1 MPDPTKVATKAADEV
16 SAPLTFARGPSCVV
30 LLALLEYL
38 PIGVFTP
45 YDPGVFTRL
54 SKLEKVSMIFLLDGC
69 WLSAWGTVARSV
81 SWQIG
86 CSTTAITDQ
95 ERKEQQME
103 QLSDL
108 FGFSVVP
115 ATVAR
120 GTPASRNFPFPTSS

>member
-1 MPDPTKVATKAADEV
+1 M
-16 SAPLTFARGPSCVV
+16 
-30 LLALLEYL
+30 YL
-38 PIGVFTP
+38 PPHPFIPLPARCTSLACTDAGIGVFTP
-45 YDPGVFTRL
+45 CDPEVFTRL

-69 WLSAWGTVARSV
+69 WLSAWGTVARSW

-86 CSTTAITDQ
+86 CSTMAITDQ

-103 QLSDL
+103 QRSDL

-120 GTPASRNFPFPTSS
+120 EI